1 MPNLSFVGLSDD
13 GAALILSSGDGARH
27 RVPIDERLRSAVRTG
42 RAQLEAPDGP
52 IGAKEIQ
59 ARLRAGATAAE
70 VADFSGWSEERVEAF
85 AAPILQERGWVAEQA
100 QKCAIGRGEDDP
112 PLGELVDNNLIDRGV
127 DLDAVRWDS
136 WRRDDGQWTILLAYP
151 AGKGD
156 RVATWQFDV
165 PAKSLV
171 PEDDEAR
178 SFSEGPGSPQRP
190 RLLRVPNDDEP
201 RADPSWGNHP
211 AGRGGEPVRS
221 ADQEPAQPIPST
233 ETTDQRPQQSERPAT
248 SDAPRW
254 DEVLFGS
261 PIDEK

>member
-13 GAALILSSGDGARH
+13 GSALILSASDGARY

-42 RAQLEAPDGP
+42 RAQLEIPDGP

-70 VADFSGWSEERVEAF
+70 VADYSGWPEERVQAF

-112 PLGELVDNNLIDRGV
+112 PLGELVDNILAARGV

-136 WRRDDGQWTILLAYP
+136 WRRDDGQWTVLLAYP

-178 SFSEGPGSPQRP
+178 SFSADSGNSERP

-201 RADPSWGNHP
+201 RADSSWGNHP
-211 AGRGGEPVRS
+211 AGRGNESIRH
-221 ADQEPAQPIPST
+221 AEQEPAEPIPST
-233 ETTDQRPQQSERPAT
+233 EPASSTSPQPDAAVP

-261 PIDEK
+261 PTEDK